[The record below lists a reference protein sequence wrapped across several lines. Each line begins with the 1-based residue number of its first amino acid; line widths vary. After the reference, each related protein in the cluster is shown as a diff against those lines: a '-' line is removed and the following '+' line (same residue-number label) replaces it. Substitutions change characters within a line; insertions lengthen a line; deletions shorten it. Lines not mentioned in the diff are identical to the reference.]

1 MTKEEIINAVL
12 NLDII
17 EIKDIRDYEIFAK
30 GLVETNGAILSVC
43 SNGVVV
49 TFQDPYKGYAY
60 SLTPFE
66 EIKSIIYLKET
77 TIE

>member
-12 NLDII
+12 NFDII
-17 EIKDIRDYEIFAK
+17 HIEDTRGYEIFDK
-30 GLVETNGAILSVC
+30 ELVSSDDAILSVC

>member
-1 MTKEEIINAVL
+1 MTKEEIINTIL
-12 NLDII
+12 NFDII
-17 EIKDIRDYEIFAK
+17 HIEDIRGYEIFDKESAQ
-30 GLVETNGAILSVC
+30 VEETILSVC

-49 TFQDPYKGYAY
+49 TFQDVYKGYAY

-66 EIKSIIYLKET
+66 EIKSITYATIT

>member
-12 NLDII
+12 NFDII
-17 EIKDIRDYEIFAK
+17 HIEDIRGYEIFDK
-30 GLVETNGAILSVC
+30 ESTQVEETILSVC

-49 TFQDPYKGYAY
+49 TFQDVYKGYAY

-66 EIKSIIYLKET
+66 DIKKITYSTIA

>member
-12 NLDII
+12 NFDVIHI
-17 EIKDIRDYEIFAK
+17 EDTRGYEIFDKESAASD
-30 GLVETNGAILSVC
+30 EAILSVC

-49 TFQDPYKGYAY
+49 TFLDPYKGYAY
-60 SLTPFE
+60 SLTPFDD
-66 EIKSIIYLKET
+66 IKSITYSTIA